1 MDNGKDFIWG
11 IFYFLSY
18 FFHAPV
24 HFFKRLFV
32 FFFKRYQIQEC
43 GGTIT
48 EDLTEIQ
55 SPTSDATGGGY
66 MHDLNCTWLIQ
77 APVGKVV
84 ELK

>member
-1 MDNGKDFIWG
+1 MRY
-11 IFYFLSY
+11 IFFSVV
-18 FFHAPV
+18 FFSCTCA
-24 HFFKRLFV
+24 FFKRLFV

>member
-1 MDNGKDFIWG
+1 MERISFEV
-11 IFYFLSY
+11 Y
-18 FFHAPV
+18 FFFCRIFFMHLCI
-24 HFFKRLFV
+24 FKRLFV

-55 SPTSDATGGGY
+55 SPTSDANGGGY